1 VAEARKTVTVVFAD
15 VSGSTELGERLDPE
29 ALRRVMER
37 YFAEAR
43 TAFERHGGTV
53 EKFIG
58 DAVMAVFGIP
68 AAHEDDAL
76 RAVRAARELREA
88 MARSNVDL
96 ERERGIALGV
106 RTGINTGEAVVGD
119 PSGGQFYAT
128 GDAVNVAARLQEAAS
143 VDEILLGE
151 KTYRLVEDVVA
162 VEAVEQLTLKGKA
175 EAVAA
180 YRLLGVAEPAPVLSR
195 RFDTPFV
202 GRRNELDRLLECLER
217 SVTEHEPL
225 LVTVL
230 GPAGIGKTRLA
241 GELVAEDGGRATVL
255 QGRCLAYGEG
265 ITFWPL
271 QEIFRGLPERP
282 PEAPDPEQA
291 QTTEEIFWAYRKLFE
306 ALSRER
312 PLLVLLE
319 DIHWA
324 EPTLLDF
331 IEHVVEWTSDSR
343 MLLLCL
349 ARPELLDERPGWP
362 GERIELEPL
371 AGEEV
376 DVLLTGLGR
385 PLEPAHRLRIEETA
399 EGNPLFLEQLLA
411 LAAEQDGD
419 EIALPPTIQA
429 LLVARLDRLDPE
441 ERLVLEAASVIG
453 KEFWR
458 GALLHLSPSDR
469 EVSVLL
475 QRLVRR
481 RLIRPDRSSFVAED
495 AFRFGHILIRDATY
509 GGIPKE
515 TRASLHERFADW
527 LESSASPYEE
537 IVGYHLEQAHRYRL
551 ELGRIDDEAQGLA
564 LRAGL
569 KLAAAGQH
577 AFQRSDSAAAANLLD
592 RAATLLPPSR
602 PERLDTLLAL
612 GSVLT
617 PAGQPEKAQA
627 VLDEAIDAAKLVGDQ
642 AREWRARLER
652 SLWRAH
658 VDPTASATENQDL
671 LREAELATSALEQLG
686 DEQGLARAWRA
697 QAQALYWMGKRDA
710 SVVAAERA
718 VDLAERIGDAQ
729 ERAMGVGILVASLID
744 GPTPAPAAI
753 RRCEEILASA
763 DVGGQSAAHTKRK
776 LSMLYAMLGETGEA
790 RRLVDEALEI
800 YEELGL
806 PLPLAAALGFE
817 SATIHWAEGDLG
829 ATEGDLRR
837 AVDLLRT
844 MDEKAV
850 LSTLAA
856 RLAEILARQEKNEEE
871 VEELLRG
878 SEKAAGEDDWVTH
891 LTIKE
896 ARAVLL
902 SRRGDFEAAVSLA
915 REAVALADE
924 TDDLEARAWQR
935 LGLAEVLT
943 RAGRPVEAE
952 ALLGEAIELFEAKGH
967 LFGAGEARRALKEL
981 REPAASEPASAS

>member
-1 VAEARKTVTVVFAD
+1 VAEARKTVTVVFSD
-15 VSGSTELGERLDPE
+15 VSGSTALGERLDPE

-37 YFAEAR
+37 YFNEAR

-76 RAVRAARELREA
+76 RAVRAAQELREA
-88 MARSNVDL
+88 MARLNVDL
-96 ERERGIALGV
+96 RRERGVVIGV
-106 RTGINTGEAVVGD
+106 RTGINTGEVVVGD

-128 GDAVNVAARLQEAAS
+128 GDAVNVAARLEQAAS
-143 VDEILLGE
+143 ADEILLGE
-151 KTYRLVEDVVA
+151 QTYRLVQDTVE
-162 VEAVEQLTLKGKA
+162 VEAVEPLTLKGKA
-175 EAVAA
+175 EPAAA
-180 YRLLGVAEPAPVLSR
+180 YRLLDVAERAPASAR

-202 GRRNELDRLLECLER
+202 GRMNELARLRECLDR
-217 SVTEHEPL
+217 SVREHEPL

-241 GELVAEDGGRATVL
+241 GELVAEVGESATVL
-255 QGRCLAYGEG
+255 QGRCLSYGEG

-271 QEIFRGLPERP
+271 QEILRGLPERP
-282 PEAPDPEQA
+282 PETPDPEQA
-291 QTTEEIFWAYRKLFE
+291 QSTEEIFWAYRKLFQE
-306 ALSRER
+306 LSRER
-312 PLLVLLE
+312 PLLLVLE

-371 AGEEV
+371 AGEEA
-376 DVLLTGLGR
+376 DALLTGLGR
-385 PLEPAHRLRIEETA
+385 PLEPAHRLRITETA

-419 EIALPPTIQA
+419 EVALPPTIQG
-429 LLVARLDRLDPE
+429 LLVARLDRLDRE
-441 ERLVLEAASVIG
+441 ERSVLEAASVIG

-458 GALLHLSPSDR
+458 GALLHLSPSDS

-481 RLIRPDRSSFVAED
+481 RLIRPERSSFVAED

-509 GGIPKE
+509 SGIPKE
-515 TRASLHERFADW
+515 TRASLHERLADW

-537 IVGYHLEQAHRYRL
+537 IVGYHLEQAHSYRL
-551 ELGRIDDEAQGLA
+551 ELGPSDDETGGLA

-569 KLAAAGQH
+569 KLAAAGQR
-577 AFQRSDSAAAANLLD
+577 AFQRGDSVAAANLLD

-602 PERLDTLLAL
+602 PERLDALLAL

-617 PAGQPEKAQA
+617 PAGQPDTAQA
-627 VLDEAIDAAKLVGDQ
+627 TLDEAIDAARMVGDQ

-652 SLWRAH
+652 SFWRAH
-658 VDPTASATENQDL
+658 VDPAASATVIEDL
-671 LREAELATSALEQLG
+671 LREAQRATSALEQLG
-686 DEQGLARAWRA
+686 DEQALARAWRA
-697 QAQALYWMGKRDA
+697 QAQALYWMGERGA
-710 SVVAAERA
+710 SVTAAQRA
-718 VDLAERIGDAQ
+718 VDFAERIGDAQ
-729 ERAMGVGILVASLID
+729 ERAQSTAILVASLID

-763 DVGGQSAAHTKRK
+763 DIGVQSAAHTKRK
-776 LSMLYAMLGETGEA
+776 LSMLYSMRREFDEA
-790 RRLVDEALEI
+790 RRLIDEALETF
-800 YEELGL
+800 EELGL

-817 SATIHWAEGDLG
+817 SATVHWAEGDL
-829 ATEGDLRR
+829 AAAEGDLRR
-837 AVDLLRT
+837 AIDLLRE

-850 LSTLAA
+850 RSTLAA
-856 RLAEILARQEKNEEE
+856 RLAEILIRQEKNEEE
-871 VEELLRG
+871 AESLLRA
-878 SEKAAGEDDWVTH
+878 SEEEAGEDDWVTH
-891 LTIKE
+891 TEIKE
-896 ARAVLL
+896 ARALLL

-915 REAVALADE
+915 QQAVALTDE

-952 ALLGEAIELFEAKGH
+952 PLLGEAIELFEAKGH
-967 LFGAGEARRALKEL
+967 LFGAEETRRALKEL
-981 REPAASEPASAS
+981 REPAASERASAS